1 MQKATKTSIA
11 NQTAAEKAAAA
22 KAALQAARE
31 AAAAAAKAAN
41 EAAAEAAA
49 TAAKAAIEI
58 AATNAKRICELVKA
72 GSDADR
78 GEIAALAAEIV
89 AANRKRQPSSGAS
102 SGVVNRP
109 KAESLCGQLWAA
121 YDAMLAEGSLNA
133 KAVAAYAEANN
144 INMHTAKTQ
153 YARFKTFNGLTSK

>member
-1 MQKATKTSIA
+1 MQNTKVTKA

-31 AAAAAAKAAN
+31 AAAQAAKAAN

-58 AATNAKRICELVKA
+58 AAANAKRICELAKA

-89 AANRKRQPSSGAS
+89 AANRKRQPSSGN
-102 SGVVNRP
+102 SGAVNRP
-109 KAESLCGQLWAA
+109 KAESLCGQLWAV
-121 YDAMLAEGSLNA
+121 YDAMLADGTLNA
-133 KAVAAYAEANN
+133 KAVTAYAEANGV
-144 INMHTAKTQ
+144 NMHTAKTQ